1 VFDILIVVVAVCQEC
16 RIADCGELAEGE
28 DDGCIV
34 DDGTGDKY
42 AEFPSECDI
51 DFENVSSYG

>member
-1 VFDILIVVVAVCQEC
+1 MVHNSFLQEC
-16 RIADCGELAEGE
+16 RIADCGELAAGE

-42 AEFPSECDI
+42 ANFPPDSGI
-51 DFENVSSYG
+51 DFEDVSFTKAYLE

>member
-1 VFDILIVVVAVCQEC
+1 MVAVCQEC